1 MKVTKASSEF
11 DEWIRRKVRRQVKR
25 WKGWQKVKE
34 ASKGHPVGTW
44 LPSSLCTQD
53 SMGPLSAGAHREQG
67 ELPQAWHPGCEHAG
81 VKRAIAPG

>member
-1 MKVTKASSEF
+1 M
-11 DEWIRRKVRRQVKR
+11 
-25 WKGWQKVKE
+25 KE

-67 ELPQAWHPGCEHAG
+67 ELPQAWHQGCEHAR
-81 VKRAIAPG
+81 VKRGIAACAKWELWGPQPQ